1 LEEEVKI
8 MTENK
13 DNIVQ
18 QFTVGSWKQEDIAI
32 IHQKLEVPNWAP
44 WLAASKIS
52 MVGRCLV
59 FPEGQLVVKDVQGVP
74 LASLSMNK
82 INWDGD
88 SESLPSWD
96 DVAGDPTTYERT
108 YISNG
113 NTLALMSMNVN
124 PEYQGAGYARMLIEK
139 AKLLAQ
145 ELGVENLIGSFRPN
159 EYGNHKAIYGTKA
172 LGFEKYASF
181 KRDDGLPIDAWLR
194 NLTRN
199 GMMPLKVDHH
209 AMTVTVTLD
218 ELAVYAKTYKLDMW
232 KEVSPNVWECG
243 EVGSWHIDTVRGV
256 ATYLESNLW
265 GIIWVKPGL
274 Q

>member
-1 LEEEVKI
+1 
-8 MTENK
+8 MTERK
-13 DNIVQ
+13 DNVTQ
-18 QFTVGSWKQEDIAI
+18 QFTVGSWKPEDILS

-44 WLAASKIS
+44 WLAASEVS

-59 FPEGQLVVKDVQGVP
+59 FPEGQIVMKDTQGFP

-108 YISNG
+108 YVPKG
-113 NTLALMSMNVN
+113 NTLVLMSMNVN
-124 PEYQGAGYARMLIEK
+124 PEYQGAGHARALIEK
-139 AKLLAQ
+139 AKLLTQ
-145 ELGVENLIGSFRPN
+145 ELGVDYLIGSFRPN
-159 EYGNHKAIYGTKA
+159 EYGKHKAINGVKA
-172 LGFEKYASF
+172 LGFEEYASL
-181 KRDDGLPIDAWLR
+181 KRDDGLSIDSWLR

-199 GMMPLKVDHH
+199 GMKPLKVDPY
-209 AMTVTVTLD
+209 AMIVTVTLD
-218 ELAVYAKTYKLDMW
+218 DLAIYIKNYKSDMW

-243 EVGSWHIDTVRGV
+243 EVGSWYIDVAQGS
-256 ATYLESNLW
+256 ATYQESNLW
-265 GIIWVKPGL
+265 GIMWEKPGL